1 METRIGLSVV
11 VLLFI
16 AELQSIVT
24 LLCGS
29 RLGLVVTGGPSPG
42 QPGVIPAEICT
53 SHCLC

>member
-29 RLGLVVTGGPSPG
+29 RLGLVVSGGPSPG